1 MRATTIGAPT
11 VVRPL
16 PLILAMCVL
25 TVKKRRNEKL
35 TRPKN
40 RGRCKAI
47 TQWGRQCSYTV
58 RTKIGEKASSY
69 CRLHR
74 NYREEEE

>member
-1 MRATTIGAPT
+1 M
-11 VVRPL
+11 
-16 PLILAMCVL
+16 
-25 TVKKRRNEKL
+25 

-58 RTKIGEKASSY
+58 RTKIGGKPSSY